1 MNVDCGEG
9 SEETCFP
16 EEKVLASNCETTS
29 GSAVNIPQ
37 IARADPTAPLS
48 VGARPYLGKLIGLS
62 PNFVAVKTQVAKISQ
77 YDVCLLILGE
87 TGTGKELVARAV
99 HYLSARTERPF
110 VPVNCGAIPQDL
122 VENELF
128 GHESGAFTGASCRK
142 DGLIQEANGGTLFL
156 DEIDALPL
164 MAQVKL
170 LRFLQDQE
178 YRPIGST
185 KICHA
190 DLRIIA
196 ATNASITHAIAGG
209 KFRKDL
215 YFRLNTV
222 SLVLPRLCDR
232 VEDIPQLADYFLKKY
247 TREFDK
253 KISSFSAGAQD
264 MLWHYAWPGNVR
276 ELEHT
281 VARAVVLSEGPIIQ
295 PEDLRLPETLKV
307 PRTHSFAEAK
317 AAAISAFERAYLH
330 KLLSTHQGNVSRAA
344 RAAKKDRRVLREL
357 LRKHQIDAT
366 RFKSTSPDAPSQSR

>member
-1 MNVDCGEG
+1 MKVESEKG
-9 SEETCFP
+9 SEETYSS
-16 EEKVLASNCETTS
+16 EAEVLASNHDNSILITDMPPIGEEDSRT
-29 GSAVNIPQ
+29 
-37 IARADPTAPLS
+37 PLS
-48 VGARPYLGKLIGLS
+48 VNARQYLDKLIGQS
-62 PNFVAVKTQVAKISQ
+62 PIFRMAKNQVVKISQ
-77 YDVCLLILGE
+77 HDVCVLILGE

-99 HYLSARTERPF
+99 HHLSARTERPF

>member
-1 MNVDCGEG
+1 MKVESEKG
-9 SEETCFP
+9 SEETYSS
-16 EEKVLASNCETTS
+16 EAEVLASNHDNSILITDMPPIGEEDSRT
-29 GSAVNIPQ
+29 
-37 IARADPTAPLS
+37 PLS
-48 VGARPYLGKLIGLS
+48 VNARQYLDKLIGQS
-62 PNFVAVKTQVAKISQ
+62 PIFRMAKNQVVKISQ
-77 YDVCLLILGE
+77 HDVCVLILGE

-99 HYLSARTERPF
+99 HHLSARTERPF

-196 ATNASITHAIAGG
+196 ATNTSITHAIAGG